1 MQNNNLRDLTDINQ
15 PLDHVKFSEHS
26 EEEKHLAEMILL
38 RQVVRESHRI
48 RKRVTYALVLILILI
63 IALALIVFNES
74 VL

>member
-1 MQNNNLRDLTDINQ
+1 MQNNNLRDLTDISQ

-48 RKRVTYALVLILILI
+48 RKRVTYTLALVLILI
-63 IALALIVFNES
+63 IALGLTIWNES
-74 VL
+74 IL

>member
-38 RQVVRESHRI
+38 RQAVRESHRI
-48 RKRVTYALVLILILI
+48 RKRVTYALALILILI

-74 VL
+74 V